1 MASALVAHLETAL
14 PATLA
19 VGGGNCLYLA
29 GSCFHPDGELRRLAV
44 AVDGTEHSL
53 VAHSMPAPVPHGF
66 WGFVPFEARAAPR
79 RVALELAATLAG
91 GEEGR
96 HPLGELELLPAPER
110 LPANAPAEA
119 GAGPLV
125 AVCMATFEPR
135 PDLLRG
141 QIASLREQT
150 HRRWV
155 CLVSDDCSSP
165 EAFELLRAEI
175 GEDPRFVLSRAPH
188 RLGAY
193 RNFER
198 ALSMVP
204 ASAEL
209 VALCDQDDRWY
220 PEKLA
225 ALVEGI
231 GEASLVYSDM
241 RVLDESGRV
250 TSDTF
255 WSYKRNNYRNLASLL
270 IDNTVTGAAS
280 LFRPAVLGAALP
292 FPPPMES
299 AHHDHWLAATALATG
314 RIGYLD
320 RPLYDYVQ
328 HPRTATPVHPSAERR
343 PAAPGP
349 RDRLAEGRLAY
360 FKDLMRIVL
369 WARVLSMRVEGI
381 APGAARRTLRR
392 LSRLAG
398 PREPVPWLLLR
409 ALRPLL
415 GRTETL
421 YSERSLLK
429 AIAWR
434 RTASRRARRD
444 GAGDS
449 AADS

>member
-1 MASALVAHLETAL
+1 VAATLRAQLETEL
-14 PATLA
+14 PAAFA
-19 VGGGNCLYLA
+19 VGGGNCLFLA
-29 GSCFHPDGELRRLAV
+29 GSCSSPGRKLERLTV
-44 AVDGTEHSL
+44 AVDGAEHPL
-53 VAHSMPAPVPHGF
+53 VAHGMPEPVPHGF
-66 WGFVPFEARAAPR
+66 WGFVPFEPVTTGR
-79 RVALELAATLAG
+79 RVAMELVATLSG
-91 GEEGR
+91 GEKAR
-96 HPLGELELLPAPER
+96 HPLGELELSPAAER
-110 LPANAPAEA
+110 LPAAAPGA

-125 AVCMATFEPR
+125 AVCLATFEPR
-135 PDLLRG
+135 PDLLRR
-141 QIASLREQT
+141 QLASLREQT
-150 HRRWV
+150 HERWV

-165 EAFELLRAEI
+165 QAFELLRAEI
-175 GEDPRFVLSRAPH
+175 GEDPRFVLTQAPR

-204 ASAEL
+204 AASEL
-209 VALCDQDDRWY
+209 IALCDQDDRWH

-225 ALVEGI
+225 ALIEGI
-231 GEASLVYSDM
+231 GDASLVYSDM

-250 TSDTF
+250 TSETF

-280 LFRPAVLGAALP
+280 LFRPAVLEAALP
-292 FPPPMES
+292 FPPPLES
-299 AHHDHWLAATALATG
+299 SHHDHWLAATALVTG
-314 RIGYLD
+314 RIAYLD

-328 HPRTATPVHPSAERR
+328 HRQTATPAHPSAERR
-343 PAAPGP
+343 PAEAGP
-349 RDRLAEGRLAY
+349 RDRLDEGRIAY
-360 FKDLMRIVL
+360 FKDLCRIVI
-369 WARVLSMRVEGI
+369 WARVLSMRGGGT
-381 APGAARRTLRR
+381 PNRGARRTLRR

-434 RTASRRARRD
+434 RLNARRARRR
-444 GAGDS
+444 
-449 AADS
+449 